1 MDTSGRFS
9 SPALDA
15 VRGVPSVQGELTP
28 IEVATLLFEEAADL
42 QEDRLLQLI
51 VSTPETGVKVKYGR
65 VTIPWREL
73 HVPAGITATGVASTY
88 GSLEIGGPLYE
99 RHGDRYEKHGI
110 LLLASDQN
118 GSAQWIWVETWVPYQ
133 SRPIYR
139 VLSVK
144 ELAELM
150 ATPRQE
156 TSYPA
161 LSVDDLYTKYVDMV
175 ARKLRFYRD
184 VTSRLALYGG
194 RTGER
199 HRRIA
204 DMREPVD
211 AA

>member
-73 HVPAGITATGVASTY
+73 HVPDGMTVTDVATTGV
-88 GSLEIGGPLYE
+88 LEF
-99 RHGDRYEKHGI
+99 GDVIYEKHGDRSEKYGL

-139 VLSVK
+139 VLSVE
-144 ELAELM
+144 ELAKLIT
-150 ATPRQE
+150 TPRQGGS
-156 TSYPA
+156 TLILNSG
-161 LSVDDLYTKYVDMV
+161 DLYAQYAKMV
-175 ARKLRFYRD
+175 ARKLDFYRG
-184 VTSRLALYGG
+184 VTSRLAFYGG

-204 DMREPVD
+204 GMREPVD
-211 AA
+211 VA